1 MGDTTEQEQRRLVE
15 GRKHAEG
22 RRARMHYVL
31 W

>member
-22 RRARMHYVL
+22 GSARMLFVL